1 MEEQQAA
8 PVVEVPIE
16 VSERKPN
23 GADGAP
29 HPEIQ
34 AATEVVAESKVAEAV
49 SMQDQI
55 RTLEAQLKQERIDRL
70 LERRTGL
77 IGWATAN
84 QLEQMETQRALLEL
98 GWKPPKQG

>member
-1 MEEQQAA
+1 MEEGNVEMTNEVIPFAKANGDATSVAVAA
-8 PVVEVPIE
+8 E
-16 VSERKPN
+16 
-23 GADGAP
+23 A
-29 HPEIQ
+29 
-34 AATEVVAESKVAEAV
+34 VAEAKVAEAV

-55 RTLEAQLKQERIDRL
+55 KMLEAQLKQERIDRL